1 MARFIVAKYLRMT
14 RFSPSA
20 KIKLNFDAPIYFFSS
35 NERPCDKKKGRNR
48 RTRVRVNFR
57 PSLLLSF
64 PNVRPATARS
74 NLSLSTRNA
83 HVRLITEKGIVAGVW
98 PAAWPSLWIATLWG
112 SEAERNV
119 CACIFLFF
127 CWISTWT
134 GLYYST
140 SLIFT
145 IKSRWTPVS

>member
-1 MARFIVAKYLRMT
+1 MT

-57 PSLLLSF
+57 PSLVLSF

-74 NLSLSTRNA
+74 NLSLSIRNA

-112 SEAERNV
+112 SWKERLRLYFSFFLLDLYLNGPLLLDV
-119 CACIFLFF
+119 VNFYDKKPLNTRFVERIF
-127 CWISTWT
+127 
-134 GLYYST
+134 
-140 SLIFT
+140 
-145 IKSRWTPVS
+145 VSNSV

>member
-57 PSLLLSF
+57 PSLVLSF

-74 NLSLSTRNA
+74 NLSLSIRNA

-98 PAAWPSLWIATLWG
+98 PAADQAFESQHCG
-112 SEAERNV
+112 EAERNV

>member
-74 NLSLSTRNA
+74 NLSLSIRNA

-98 PAAWPSLWIATLWG
+98 PAADQAFESQHCGEARLKGTFALVFFFFFVGSLL
-112 SEAERNV
+112 ER
-119 CACIFLFF
+119 A
-127 CWISTWT
+127 STT
-134 GLYYST
+134 
-140 SLIFT
+140 
-145 IKSRWTPVS
+145 RRR